1 MTEDKTRPNKK
12 IKVLI
17 VDDSAF
23 YRQTLSEML
32 KRSSKINVIGV
43 LSDGT
48 DTIRFLSKNKP
59 DVIVLDL
66 EMPAMDG
73 FTLLRWLMSN
83 SPLPVLV
90 VSAHSE
96 KSNVFKALEL
106 GAVDFLAKP
115 TQRASFEVFK
125 IQQELLTKVELAA
138 TIPIEKL
145 YVQARRSAASLSIIA
160 ESKQLP
166 RLRGSRDL
174 IEVVAIGASTGGPP
188 AVQSIITRLPKNLS
202 ATVAI
207 AQHMPAGFTQYFA
220 ERLNKVSELPVREAR
235 HEEIVQPGTVYVAP
249 GGYHMAFE
257 KRKGDIRFEISPRIE
272 TDKYTPSVDVLMK
285 SAAQVYGNKIL
296 GVLLTGMGHDGK
308 KGMRLIKE
316 KGGATLAEAEE
327 TAVVFGMPKEAI
339 LEGVVDKILPL
350 YSIPE
355 EIIRRCG

>member
-1 MTEDKTRPNKK
+1 MTEDKIQPNRK
-12 IKVLI
+12 IKVLV

-32 KRSSKINVIGV
+32 KRSSKIDVIGV
-43 LSDGT
+43 ISDGT

-73 FTLLRWLMSN
+73 FTFLRWLMSN
-83 SPLPVLV
+83 NPLPVLV

-106 GAVDFLAKP
+106 GAIDFLAKP
-115 TQRASFEVFK
+115 TQRASFEILK
-125 IQQELLTKVELAA
+125 IQKELIAKVELAA
-138 TIPIEKL
+138 TIPVEKL
-145 YVQARRSAASLSIIA
+145 YVQARRSADSLSIVT
-160 ESKQLP
+160 ESKQLSEFH
-166 RLRGSRDL
+166 GSRDL
-174 IEVVAIGASTGGPP
+174 VKVVTIGASTGGPP
-188 AVQSIITRLPKNLS
+188 AVQSIITRLPNNLS

-207 AQHMPAGFTQYFA
+207 AQHMPPGFTQYFA
-220 ERLNKVSELPVREAR
+220 ERLNKVSELPVREAK
-235 HEEIVQPGTVYVAP
+235 HGEIVQSGTVYVAP
-249 GGYHMAFE
+249 GGHHMAFE
-257 KRKGDIRFEISPRIE
+257 KKADDIRFSIKTRTEA
-272 TDKYTPSVDVLMK
+272 DKYTPSVDILMK
-285 SAAQVYGNKIL
+285 SAAQIYGNKTL
-296 GVLLTGMGHDGK
+296 GVLLTGMGQDGK

-355 EIIRRCG
+355 EIIRRCR

>member
-1 MTEDKTRPNKK
+1 MTEDRMRPNKK
-12 IKVLI
+12 IKVLV
-17 VDDSAF
+17 VDDSSF

-32 KRSSKINVIGV
+32 KRSSKIDVIGV
-43 LSDGT
+43 LSGGA
-48 DTIRFLSKNKP
+48 DTIHFLSKRKP

-115 TQRASFEVFK
+115 TQRASFEILK

-145 YVQARRSAASLSIIA
+145 CVQAKRSADSLSIIA
-160 ESKQLP
+160 EPKQLP
-166 RLRGSRDL
+166 KLQGSRDL

-188 AVQSIITRLPKNLS
+188 AVQSIITRLPKNFS
-202 ATVAI
+202 AIVAI

-220 ERLNKVSELPVREAR
+220 ERLNKVSELPVREAK
-235 HEEIVQPGTVYVAP
+235 HEEVVQPGTVYVAP
-249 GGYHMAFE
+249 GGHHMAFE
-257 KRKGDIRFEISPRIE
+257 KKVDGIRFSIQTRMEI
-272 TDKYTPSVDVLMK
+272 DKYTPSVDVLMK
-285 SAAQVYGNKIL
+285 SAAHIYGKKTL
-296 GVLLTGMGHDGK
+296 GILLTGMGQDGK

-355 EIIRRCG
+355 EIIRRCR

>member
-1 MTEDKTRPNKK
+1 MIEDKMRSSKK
-12 IKVLI
+12 IKVLV

-32 KRSSKINVIGV
+32 KRSSKINVIGM
-43 LSDGT
+43 LSDGA
-48 DTIRFLSKNKP
+48 DTIRFLSENKP

-73 FTLLRWLMSN
+73 FTLLRWVMSN
-83 SPLPVLV
+83 NPLPVLV

-106 GAVDFLAKP
+106 GAIDFLAKP
-115 TQRASFEVFK
+115 TQRASLEILK
-125 IQQELLTKVELAA
+125 IQQELLAKVELAS
-138 TIPIEKL
+138 TVPVGKL
-145 YVQARRSAASLSIIA
+145 QAQGRHSADTVLAVAEPQASSTPKRSLGA
-160 ESKQLP
+160 
-166 RLRGSRDL
+166 
-174 IEVVAIGASTGGPP
+174 IEVIAIGASTGGPP
-188 AVQSIITRLPKNLS
+188 AVQSIMTRLPKNLS

-207 AQHMPAGFTQYFA
+207 AQHMPPGFTQYFA
-220 ERLNKVSELPVREAR
+220 ARLNKVSELPVREAR

-257 KRKGDIRFEISPRIE
+257 KRKGDIRFEIRPCIE

-285 SAAQVYGNKIL
+285 SAAQVYGNKTL

-327 TAVVFGMPKEAI
+327 TAIVFGMPKEAI

-355 EIIRRCG
+355 EIIRRCL